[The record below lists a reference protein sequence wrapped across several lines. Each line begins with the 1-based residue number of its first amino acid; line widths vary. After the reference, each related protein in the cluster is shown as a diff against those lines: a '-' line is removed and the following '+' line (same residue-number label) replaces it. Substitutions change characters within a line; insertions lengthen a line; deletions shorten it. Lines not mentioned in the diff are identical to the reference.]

1 MNSMEW
7 KQKPCL
13 RTTLALEDW
22 KPRPSAAS
30 PAGVINT
37 AAGQGVAIGRYR
49 ITRDQAKEI
58 RRVEK
63 KYGQGSP
70 EALRALLLML
80 RS

>member
-1 MNSMEW
+1 M
-7 KQKPCL
+7 QIG
-13 RTTLALEDW
+13 DW
-22 KPRPSAAS
+22 RAKPSAAS

-49 ITRDQAKEI
+49 ITAAQAKEI

>member
-1 MNSMEW
+1 M
-7 KQKPCL
+7 
-13 RTTLALEDW
+13 RT
-22 KPRPSAAS
+22 
-30 PAGVINT
+30 GINT

-49 ITRDQAKEI
+49 ITVAQAKEI
-58 RRVEK
+58 RRLEK